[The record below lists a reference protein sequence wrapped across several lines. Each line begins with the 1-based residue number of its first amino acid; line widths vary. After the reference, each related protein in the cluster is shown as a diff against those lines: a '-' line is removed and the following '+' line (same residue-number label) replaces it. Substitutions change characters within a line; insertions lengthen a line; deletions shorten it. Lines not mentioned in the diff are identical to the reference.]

1 MAQAIHRI
9 AWAVTKGSDEK
20 DHWTR
25 IGRSFLNK
33 DGSET
38 ILLDAAPL
46 SGKLILRDK
55 KMAPVEEPAA

>member
-1 MAQAIHRI
+1 MGQIHRI

-20 DHWTR
+20 DHWAR
-25 IGRSFLNK
+25 IGRSFLNS

-38 ILLDAAPL
+38 VLLDAAPL

-55 KMAPVEEPAA
+55 KSSEPKETDAA

>member
-1 MAQAIHRI
+1 M
-9 AWAVTKGSDEK
+9 TKGSDEK
-20 DHWTR
+20 DHWAR

-46 SGKLILRDK
+46 SGKMILRDK
-55 KMAPVEEPAA
+55 KVQEPAEPAA

>member
-1 MAQAIHRI
+1 MAQTIHRV

-33 DGSET
+33 G
-38 ILLDAAPL
+38 
-46 SGKLILRDK
+46 
-55 KMAPVEEPAA
+55 APVRAGAA